1 MKLIKNA
8 KIYPIEGDII
18 ECGDILIEGT
28 KIKEVG
34 VNLSCEGAEII
45 DATGLIAMPGMVD
58 AHSHIGG
65 FDIMTGAQDVN
76 EMVKNVTAEIEIAD
90 GLDPKS
96 PMFKEAIES
105 GITTSGIAPGS
116 GNVIGGMVSAVK
128 SYGATM
134 DEMILKKEIALKAAM
149 GGNPKGVYGSRN
161 QMPMTRMGV
170 AAVLRNYFR
179 EVQEYMKKQEEAKEN
194 PEKMPKFDQAMENGA
209 KVLRKEIPLKMHCTL
224 FDMVTVINLAK
235 EFDFNFTLD
244 HAWGASMYM
253 EELVKA
259 KAPILF
265 GPIAVAKG
273 FGESL
278 LVDIDSVVE
287 LDRRGVDCSIVTD
300 GPVYHPW
307 SIVSQA
313 AEVIRYGLP
322 QQRVLRMLTIN
333 PAKAM
338 LCEDRI
344 GSLEPGKDAD
354 ILLFKGEPVLDVTA
368 YVEKTII
375 NGEVVFEN

>member
-8 KIYPIEGDII
+8 KIYPIEGEII

-28 KIKEVG
+28 KIKAIGE
-34 VNLSCEGAEII
+34 NLSCEEAEII
-45 DATGLIAMPGMVD
+45 DATGLIAMPGMID

-96 PMFKEAIES
+96 PMFKEALES

-179 EVQEYMKKQEEAKEN
+179 EVQEYMKKQEEAKDN
-194 PEKMPKFDQAMENGA
+194 PFFGKFSPNMGGEVDQFKKFEYHHMFVD
-209 KVLRKEIPLKMHCTL
+209 VLPTQ
-224 FDMVTVINLAK
+224 
-235 EFDFNFTLD
+235 
-244 HAWGASMYM
+244 
-253 EELVKA
+253 ELV
-259 KAPILF
+259 
-265 GPIAVAKG
+265 
-273 FGESL
+273 
-278 LVDIDSVVE
+278 DSYYKKYE
-287 LDRRGVDCSIVTD
+287 E
-300 GPVYHPW
+300 W
-307 SIVSQA
+307 
-313 AEVIRYGLP
+313 
-322 QQRVLRMLTIN
+322 
-333 PAKAM
+333 
-338 LCEDRI
+338 
-344 GSLEPGKDAD
+344 
-354 ILLFKGEPVLDVTA
+354 
-368 YVEKTII
+368 EKTQ
-375 NGEVVFEN
+375 ETFS